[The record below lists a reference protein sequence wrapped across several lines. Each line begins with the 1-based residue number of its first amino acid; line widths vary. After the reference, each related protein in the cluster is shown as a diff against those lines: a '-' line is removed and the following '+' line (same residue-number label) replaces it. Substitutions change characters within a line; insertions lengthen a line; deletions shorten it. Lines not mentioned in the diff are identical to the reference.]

1 MYVVLDLMK
10 FNVYVDMYNFLVY
23 QVEIAINESLFLL
36 DHKENEIL
44 DNHLY

>member
-23 QVEIAINESLFLL
+23 QVEIAINESLLLL